1 MVKSVSRF
9 ALSPF
14 QQACLDE
21 LLSLAA
27 RHGAAVNRNE
37 LAGQREAYVVLD
49 CTAAIGSSVGA
60 WIYAD
65 ECMLT
70 TDARSFYFEK
80 PDFRSSAA
88 LRSAFVA
95 AASDLLQGKEPQQ
108 LGSFRVNLFSGRP
121 L

>member
-1 MVKSVSRF
+1 MVKSVLG
-9 ALSPF
+9 ATLSTF

-27 RHGAAVNRNE
+27 RQSAAVNRNE
-37 LAGQREAYVVLD
+37 LAGRRETYAVLD
-49 CTAAIGSSVGA
+49 ITAFNGSSVRA

-70 TDARSFYFEK
+70 TGGRSFYFEK
-80 PDFRSSAA
+80 PDFRTAA
-88 LRSAFVA
+88 DLRVAFIA
-95 AASDLLQGKEPQQ
+95 AASDLIQGKEPPHS
-108 LGSFRVNLFSGRP
+108 GSSRVNLFRGKP